1 MAHYNKFTDNDYKR
15 QLLHIFNS
23 VDVLH
28 RADVRKESEME
39 RGCSRR
45 VSELD
50 SAPGHMNATWQP
62 QMCPPRAIMAPRLP
76 DFNVNRP
83 PWQALSAELQ
93 RFAQGPRP
101 PLILS
106 PRPHFVSLTLLT
118 EMWRNSAVETL
129 HICSPSPSS
138 SVWCGD
144 ICSFKS
150 AVKTSWSASC
160 VVHF

>member
-1 MAHYNKFTDNDYKR
+1 MKRIITSLQPIIIKDNSDTYSILSTSCTELMWGRSRKWNVAAAEECW
-15 QLLHIFNS
+15 NS
-23 VDVLH
+23 TLPQAT
-28 RADVRKESEME
+28 R
-39 RGCSRR
+39 
-45 VSELD
+45 
-50 SAPGHMNATWQP
+50 TWQP

-76 DFNVNRP
+76 DFNVNQPLR
-83 PWQALSAELQ
+83 QALSAEQQ

-129 HICSPSPSS
+129 HMCSPSPSS

-150 AVKTSWSASC
+150 AVKTSRSASC